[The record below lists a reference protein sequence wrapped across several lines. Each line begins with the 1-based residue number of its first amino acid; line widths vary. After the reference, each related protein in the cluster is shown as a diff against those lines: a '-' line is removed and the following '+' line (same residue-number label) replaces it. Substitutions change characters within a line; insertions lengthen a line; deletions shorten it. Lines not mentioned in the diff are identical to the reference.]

1 MNKKLL
7 LLPFFLVLFLSANA
21 QFNSLIGTW
30 ESRDL
35 DEPVEMILDENGFI
49 TFRVDDQLLGGRGY
63 TNDGE
68 TLRMTYKTFEQD
80 STIKIT
86 IIIKDLKKNR
96 ILKRDT
102 GIIRYIDSNN
112 IEVCFK
118 KTLQESN
125 KLVTNDCRHFL
136 KIR

>member
-7 LLPFFLVLFLSANA
+7 LLPSFLVLFLSANA